1 VNIITVIF
9 FFMWIVFNG
18 RFTVETVVTGV
29 LLSAGIYWFSCR
41 FLGFRAGSDA
51 VIVRKLHR
59 GVFYAL
65 VLVRETVKANWE
77 ITKVVFA
84 RKIVV
89 EPQILYFKTQLK
101 SEVLRVVLANSIT
114 LTPGTLTVA
123 LSGNEYCIHCLTKEM
138 AADVEFSEFEKLLMA
153 FEKQRSGVLR
163 DIIKNHRRGQS
174 R

>member
-1 VNIITVIF
+1 MNKIPIIF
-9 FFMWIVFNG
+9 FLMWIVFNG
-18 RFTVETVVTGV
+18 RFSVETVVTGA

-51 VIVRKLHR
+51 AIIRKFHR
-59 GVFYAL
+59 GVFYAF

-101 SEVLRVVLANSIT
+101 SEVLRVILANSIT
-114 LTPGTLTVA
+114 LTPGTITVA

-138 AADVEFSEFEKLLMA
+138 AADVEFSEFEKLLIA
-153 FEKQRSGVLR
+153 FEKQKSGLLKDLMKKHCDR
-163 DIIKNHRRGQS
+163 
-174 R
+174 